1 MILHVFVNLI
11 LYIHVYKKKQDTID
25 QISHYFLLQKS
36 SQGSSAKHANSIC
49 TFIINHIEDIYKHN
63 YNINFKKFIS
73 NSDLIKPQKES
84 HPTTWSGI
92 LCHAVLKERRRSRMD
107 IK

>member
-36 SQGSSAKHANSIC
+36 SQGSSTKHANSIC
-49 TFIINHIEDIYKHN
+49 TFIINHIEYIY
-63 YNINFKKFIS
+63 INTIIILIS
-73 NSDLIKPQKES
+73 RNLYQTLILLNPKRS
-84 HPTTWSGI
+84 PTQLHGVVYCAM
-92 LCHAVLKERRRSRMD
+92 LC
-107 IK
+107 